1 MKRRILLS
9 VVVFALLGVAVCFTR
24 RLLVVRHR
32 HAASVTYGL
41 LKDLDPLLVAYASDH
56 GTYPIARSADELRH
70 ALVPR
75 YAKSLALVDGWG
87 WPLRLAINAQN
98 YVIWSAGSDNKRDR
112 HPWKKA
118 YDCEREDPTLDIVL
132 HNDDLVQFH
141 CGVARA
147 DDQSVTILD
156 PRGDPA
162 NTGLLILHNAFSD
175 SVQLLRD
182 GAIVAELKSVVPR
195 FEVPPGVYSIR
206 AHMANGEQIDIPGSV
221 TIARQRVLVRT
232 LPLRCGS
239 QALEVDGG
247 GALYVADSFGNTIRK
262 ITPAGVV
269 TTQFHSPS
277 GLALDARGNIY
288 VADAKNKAIRK
299 ITPDGRVTVLAANLA
314 DPQGLAVDRAGNVY
328 VADTYMS
335 RKITPAGTVRTVGEG
350 WDPLGIADVA
360 TDVAVDHAGNIYV
373 AGRENDAIRK
383 ITPTGTVTTLGRAAG
398 FNGPEGVAI
407 DDAGTLYVA
416 DTFNHAIRKI
426 APDGKVTTL
435 AGLAGQWGTA
445 DGIGDAARFNMPQ
458 GIAVDTAGN
467 VYVTEGNVRLGDIH
481 DYRIRK
487 ISPSGA
493 VTTLVGRAKE

>member
-1 MKRRILLS
+1 VGALT
-9 VVVFALLGVAVCFTR
+9 LLGVAVCVTR
-24 RLLVVRHR
+24 RIPVARHR
-32 HAASVTYGL
+32 RAASVTCGVL
-41 LKDLDPLLVAYASDH
+41 RKLDPLLVAYASDH
-56 GTYPIARSADELRH
+56 GTYPIARSADELRR

-87 WPLRLAINAQN
+87 WPIRVAINAQN
-98 YVIWSAGSDNKRDR
+98 YVIWSAGSDNKPDG

-118 YDCEREDPTLDIVL
+118 YDIEREDPTLDIVL

-141 CGVARA
+141 GGVTFA
-147 DDQSVTILD
+147 DDHSVTVLD

-162 NTGLLILHNAFSD
+162 NTGLLILNNALSN

-182 GAIVAELKSVVPR
+182 GAIVAELTSSDDDPVR
-195 FEVPPGVYSIR
+195 FEVPPGVYSLR
-206 AHMANGEQIDIPGSV
+206 ARVFHDEQIDIPGSV
-221 TIARQRVLVRT
+221 TVARQRVIVRT
-232 LPLRCGS
+232 LPLRGGIE
-239 QALEVDGG
+239 ALDVDGG

-299 ITPDGRVTVLAANLA
+299 ITPDGRLTVLAANLA

-328 VADTYMS
+328 VADTRMT

-350 WDPLGIADVA
+350 WDLLGIGEVA
-360 TDVAVDHAGNIYV
+360 TDVAVDHSGNIYV
-373 AGRENDAIRK
+373 ADPQNDAIRK
-383 ITPTGTVTTLGRAAG
+383 ITPTGTMTIVGHAAG
-398 FNGPEGVAI
+398 FNHPEGVAI

-416 DTFNHAIRKI
+416 DTLNNAIRKI

-435 AGLAGQWGTA
+435 AGSVGQWGSA
-445 DGIGDAARFNMPQ
+445 DGIGSAARFNGPQ

-467 VYVTEGNVRLGDIH
+467 VYVTEGYVRLVDVNA
-481 DYRIRK
+481 YRIRK

-493 VTTLVGRAKE
+493 VTTLAGRAKE